1 MDSVTR
7 FSTIVFL
14 NSTHGTHSWAE
25 AVSNTIVFAKIL
37 GYENRIRAMPHSSE
51 SIFSLERQYHEIF
64 LSSV

>member
-37 GYENRIRAMPHSSE
+37 DHPKSFGRMENLRANVKKYLCWLLKKSPS
-51 SIFSLERQYHEIF
+51 
-64 LSSV
+64 